1 MKKLIKPILNIAGI
15 ISGIVTLFWGI
26 GQANSSIG
34 MKLVKEMSYGGDAYT
49 GMQNAGAATANN
61 IKVMAELIQ
70 EYFSFVIILLG
81 ILLIIHF
88 AKALCDNMKENVLL
102 EEENK

>member
-1 MKKLIKPILNIAGI
+1 MKKLIKPILNIVGI

-49 GMQNAGAATANN
+49 GMQNAGAATAN
-61 IKVMAELIQ
+61 IK
-70 EYFSFVIILLG
+70 
-81 ILLIIHF
+81 
-88 AKALCDNMKENVLL
+88 KNVLL
-102 EEENK
+102 EKKKKKKKVLFLWIGTVLYILINM